1 MAALRPG
8 TSASELDTRE
18 RRALLSGQHLASL
31 RRRPPSARD
40 TEELAAGQGPEGP
53 TETHPQNHP

>member
-1 MAALRPG
+1 MAALRPR

-31 RRRPPSARD
+31 RRRPPPAWDS
-40 TEELAAGQGPEGP
+40 EELAAGQGP
-53 TETHPQNHP
+53 